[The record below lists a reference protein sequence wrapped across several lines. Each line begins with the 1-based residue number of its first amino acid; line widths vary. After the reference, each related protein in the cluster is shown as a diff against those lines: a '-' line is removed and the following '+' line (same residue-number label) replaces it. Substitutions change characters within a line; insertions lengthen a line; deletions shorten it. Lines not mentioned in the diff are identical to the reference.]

1 MLLGLFRNR
10 DFSLADIR
18 MVHAEQNDGDIKG
31 EKESLEEARAG
42 LAKLHKELGKLGD
55 DVAAS
60 EVLILRSQ

>member
-1 MLLGLFRNR
+1 
-10 DFSLADIR
+10 

-60 EVLILRSQ
+60 EVLILRFQWYDKYLTSVPDRLSMR

>member
-1 MLLGLFRNR
+1 
-10 DFSLADIR
+10 

-60 EVLILRSQ
+60 EVLILRSQWYDKYLTSVPDRLSMR